1 MLDLGN
7 DRRSRSPSPKRGARR
22 DEVKSMKRS
31 RSRSLSPPRQSAAK
45 DRWLAK
51 IAPDQEEFVRS
62 VARTVRDHGERY
74 EENLKANQ
82 RSNPDYA
89 FLFDDNV
96 SLNCQLS

>member
-1 MLDLGN
+1 
-7 DRRSRSPSPKRGARR
+7 
-22 DEVKSMKRS
+22 MKRS
-31 RSRSLSPPRQSAAK
+31 RSRSLTPPRQSAAK

-51 IAPDQEEFVRS
+51 IAPDQEDFVRS
-62 VARTVRDHGERY
+62 VARTVKDHGERY

-96 SLNCQLS
+96 GLSQAWVMLMDRLLAITSTSLL